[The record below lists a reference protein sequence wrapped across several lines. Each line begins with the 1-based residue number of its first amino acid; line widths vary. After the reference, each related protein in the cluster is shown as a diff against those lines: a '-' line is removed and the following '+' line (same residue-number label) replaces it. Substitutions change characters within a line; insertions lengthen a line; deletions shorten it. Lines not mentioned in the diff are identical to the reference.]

1 MPESGLQAA
10 ERPAAERPTAG
21 SQVLSDTGDLSEYR
35 SNWTAGGE
43 LPDGYAK
50 LTLFTQPVPN
60 GLEVAMVESA
70 KASRK
75 SELEEI
81 WRKRKGGRASPVLV
95 VAVPAGAVAMP
106 PANAVPPAD
115 TRHRHSSSKHRQP
128 TIALSR
134 QPAIHPLLAGYR
146 ECLAKQQPPQSSRQ
160 NSVGPPLQHPP
171 CYWWEHGL
179 QHRNQ
184 GQQ

>member
-10 ERPAAERPTAG
+10 ERPTAEKPTTG
-21 SQVLSDTGDLSEYR
+21 SQVLGDTEDLSEYR

-43 LPDGYAK
+43 LPEGYEK
-50 LTLFTQPVPN
+50 LALFTQPVPN
-60 GLEVAMVESA
+60 GLEVAVVESA

-95 VAVPAGAVAMP
+95 VAVPAGAVAVP

-115 TRHRHSSSKHRQP
+115 T
-128 TIALSR
+128 TTA
-134 QPAIHPLLAGYR
+134 PASTASQTPRSAATDQFTLCWLAIIG
-146 ECLAKQQPPQSSRQ
+146 A
-160 NSVGPPLQHPP
+160 
-171 CYWWEHGL
+171 
-179 QHRNQ
+179 
-184 GQQ
+184 

>member
-10 ERPAAERPTAG
+10 ERPTVDRPTAG
-21 SQVLSDTGDLSEYR
+21 SQVLGDTGDLSEYR

-43 LPDGYAK
+43 LPKDYAK

-60 GLEVAMVESA
+60 GLEVAVVESA

-95 VAVPAGAVAMP
+95 VAVHAGAVAMS

-115 TRHRHSSSKHRQP
+115 TTTLPADTASQTS
-128 TIALSR
+128 LSAATD
-134 QPAIHPLLAGYR
+134 QFTLCWLAIVRA
-146 ECLAKQQPPQSSRQ
+146 
-160 NSVGPPLQHPP
+160 
-171 CYWWEHGL
+171 
-179 QHRNQ
+179 
-184 GQQ
+184 